1 MGGLDFNLLL
11 LNNKNL
17 SLYGQIVGED
27 ESGYLPSK
35 TFYLIGAGY
44 SWDLY
49 KPKKLSIEYSDT
61 GSRQIN
67 TTYNHSI
74 YRNGY
79 RYYGNPIGSAY
90 GADSRQISI
99 NYNKTLRNNL
109 HLNLKAIKG
118 SLNYNNSTTFFI
130 EDLSDDFTIIE
141 MKFSQSL
148 SQNLYLKLG
157 LQYSDFLDIV
167 SYDNLSSYA
176 SLEYK
181 W

>member
-1 MGGLDFNLLL
+1 MSIHYNQII
-11 LNNKNL
+11 KNA
-17 SLYGQIVGED
+17 I
-27 ESGYLPSK
+27 
-35 TFYLIGAGY
+35 
-44 SWDLY
+44 
-49 KPKKLSIEYSDT
+49 
-61 GSRQIN
+61 
-67 TTYNHSI
+67 H
-74 YRNGY
+74 
-79 RYYGNPIGSAY
+79 
-90 GADSRQISI
+90 
-99 NYNKTLRNNL
+99 L
-109 HLNLKAIKG
+109 HIKATKG